1 MRRGPGVKLAGSG
14 RGSYPGTVITIN
26 EVGQD
31 VHVITTENWRLNS
44 GLVVGQGRALVID
57 TGAGPRQGRA
67 ILEAVRQ
74 VTQLPLVV
82 LNTHAHFDHYM
93 GNAVFQRAGA
103 TDFWS
108 HRAAAHAI
116 EKYGDYQRSFV
127 GVLEP
132 EMGEG
137 TGLDTKIVVP
147 TRHLPGTGRRPALTR
162 IDLGQRQVLVFSLGR
177 GHTDNDVLV
186 GVDDVVFAGDVV
198 EQGADP
204 SFEDSFPQDWV
215 SALEQLADL
224 ERYRVVV
231 PGHGLPVDHAEVRGM
246 AATMAGAIER
256 VVETGVQRKTTP
268 PVGAITAS
276 MYRLPYGAGASRIL
290 LDRLTELAAEAAG
303 PEPSGEPPAN

>member
-1 MRRGPGVKLAGSG
+1 M
-14 RGSYPGTVITIN
+14 ITIN
-26 EVGQD
+26 EVGAD

-44 GLVVGQGRALVID
+44 GLVVGAGRALVID

-67 ILEAVRQ
+67 ILEAVRK

-108 HRAAAHAI
+108 HRLAAHAI
-116 EKYGDYQRSFV
+116 DKYGAYQRSYV
-127 GVLEP
+127 GVAEP

-137 TGLDTKIVVP
+137 KGLDTKIVVP

-162 IDLGQRQVLVFSLGR
+162 IDLGERQALVFSLGR

-204 SFEDSFPQDWV
+204 SFEDSFPHDWV

-231 PGHGLPVDHAEVRGM
+231 PGHGLPVDHGDVRGM
-246 AATMAGAIER
+246 AATMSAAIER
-256 VVETGVQRKTTP
+256 ITEMNAQQVVDQNNQP
-268 PVGAITAS
+268 ITAS
-276 MYRLPYGAGASRIL
+276 MFRLPYGAGASRIL
-290 LDRLTELAAEAAG
+290 LDRLTQLAGADATPA
-303 PEPSGEPPAN
+303 PSGEPPTS